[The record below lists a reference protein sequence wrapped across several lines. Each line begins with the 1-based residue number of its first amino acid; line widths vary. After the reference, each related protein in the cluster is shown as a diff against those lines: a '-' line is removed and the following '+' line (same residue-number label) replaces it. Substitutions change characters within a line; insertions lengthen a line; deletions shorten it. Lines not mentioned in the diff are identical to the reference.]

1 MRPIRVIATIHTI
14 GPREKPSR
22 FEELFLPHLDAAYN
36 LARWLCGNGEDAEDV
51 VQEAYAR
58 ALKFFSSFRDGEPR
72 AWLLAIVRNT
82 YYSEWRRRRGVSSV
96 EFDEELHAIDSE
108 NPPPTMGM
116 VSANP
121 EAQLSRMQDARL
133 LARAL
138 EALAPEFREPLVLRE
153 IEDLSYKEIAAVL
166 GVPIGTVMSRLSRAR
181 RMLLASFRKL
191 GGELEYSTADTVIAD
206 RDSNRGRP

>member
-1 MRPIRVIATIHTI
+1 MIATIRTI
-14 GPREKPSR
+14 GPEEKSSR
-22 FEELFLPHLDAAYN
+22 FEDLFLPHLDAAYN

-51 VQEAYAR
+51 VQEAFAR
-58 ALKFFSSFRDGEPR
+58 ALKFFSSFRDGDPR

-96 EFDEELHAIDSE
+96 QFDEELHVIDSE
-108 NPPPTMGM
+108 NPPPTMGR
-116 VSANP
+116 VTANP

-133 LARAL
+133 LDRAL

-181 RMLLASFRKL
+181 RMLLASFREL
-191 GGELEYSTADTVIAD
+191 GGEMEYSPADAVIAR
-206 RDSNRGRP
+206 RDSNRGCP